1 VEERRVGGGPAVP
14 AMGSAVDGAEAAGA
28 VAPAVPAPPP
38 DRSGG
43 ARLRSRAGRRGRA
56 PAALVLPAL
65 AVAAAVNLPLV
76 YLSVRSAEG
85 GLDRYL
91 ATVGSA
97 RTLGLVGSTVG
108 LVAGV
113 VAASLAVAVP
123 LAWLVART
131 DLPARRFWAV
141 AGALPLVFPS
151 YVSAFALVAVLGPRG
166 YLQGW
171 LQALLGVERLPG
183 LIYGYGG
190 ALAALALFTYPYTYL
205 LLVAALRRTDP
216 ALEETS
222 RALGRGRWRTFFA
235 VVLPQLRPALY
246 AGSLLVALYTLSDF
260 GAVSIV
266 RYDTFTLSIY
276 NAYRGLFDRTV
287 AASLATVLV
296 ALTVALIAVEA
307 LLLRRV
313 RPVRPGAGRPAERV
327 HLGRWRW
334 PALAGVG
341 ALTLVTLGLP
351 LGVVLYWGVRALAL
365 GHPLGAAGGAAL
377 GSLGASLA
385 AAFAAVALAL
395 PAAAWAARHPSRAA
409 RAVERASHA
418 GYALPGIVIALSLVF
433 FVSRSL
439 PSLYQ
444 TATLLV
450 AAYVVRFLPE
460 ALAAAR
466 SAFAAVPRRFE
477 EAARSLGRG
486 PLGVLAGLTLPLV
499 RPGLLAGGGLVFLTA
514 MKELPATLILRP
526 IGFETLATRVWSAA
540 SEGIYSEAALPAL
553 LLVAASAPPVWAL
566 IIRPALAERGAP

>member
-1 VEERRVGGGPAVP
+1 MVGGT
-14 AMGSAVDGAEAAGA
+14 AG
-28 VAPAVPAPPP
+28 
-38 DRSGG
+38 
-43 ARLRSRAGRRGRA
+43 
-56 PAALVLPAL
+56 PAALIVPAL
-65 AVAAAVNLPLV
+65 AVAAAVNLPLC
-76 YLSVRSAEG
+76 YLFVRSAEG

-97 RTLGLVGSTVG
+97 RTLGLIGSTLG

-113 VAASLAVAVP
+113 VAASLAVALP

-131 DLPARRFWAV
+131 DLPGRRFWVV

-171 LQALLGVERLPG
+171 LEPLLGVARLPG
-183 LIYGYGG
+183 LVYGYGG
-190 ALAALALFTYPYTYL
+190 ALAALALFAYPYTYL
-205 LLVAALRRTDP
+205 LLVAALGRTDP

-287 AASLATVLV
+287 AASLGTVLV
-296 ALTVALIAVEA
+296 ALTVALIAVET

-313 RPVRPGAGRPAERV
+313 RPARPGAGRPPERV
-327 HLGRWRW
+327 RLGRWRG

-341 ALTLVTLGLP
+341 ALALVTLGLP
-351 LGVVLYWGVRALAL
+351 LGVVLSWGARALAL

-377 GSLGASLA
+377 GSLGTSLA
-385 AAFAAVALAL
+385 AAAAAVALAV

-418 GYALPGIVIALSLVF
+418 GYALPGIVVALSLVF
-433 FVSRSL
+433 FASRRL
-439 PSLYQ
+439 PALYQ
-444 TATLLV
+444 TLTLLV

-466 SAFAAVPRRFE
+466 AAFAAVPRRLE

-486 PLGVLAGLTLPLV
+486 PLSVLGGLTLPLV

-540 SEGIYSEAALPAL
+540 AEGIYSEAALPAL